1 MAGTLIAATAASAAS
16 AASAPTTAASAAVAS
31 ASPGFFAAIFAFL
44 AGFLLS
50 WPALIVLASL
60 GILFEHNGARGW
72 AVTTMLILAAS
83 SYFFFAVPLLTI
95 LIGAAVYLV
104 VGVVWSIWRYKRHV
118 DKTIERYRDS
128 GDYERRAALG
138 QLHPRAM
145 LSTLTAWIVIW
156 PFSFVEH
163 LVGDLINA
171 LQSLVTKVF
180 RGVYHRIYN
189 KAVAA
194 LSISE

>member
-1 MAGTLIAATAASAAS
+1 MAGTLIAATAAS

-44 AGFLLS
+44 AGFMLS
-50 WPALIVLASL
+50 WPALIILASL

-118 DKTIERYRDS
+118 DKTVERHKGS
-128 GDYERRAALG
+128 GDYERQAALRE
-138 QLHPRAM
+138 LHPRAM

-156 PFSFVEH
+156 PFSFIEH

-171 LQSLVTKVF
+171 LQALVTKVF